1 MANIQSR
8 PKAYVS
14 FQVRLS
20 PDLKERLVRRSYE
33 TRVSQAS
40 IVVAAL
46 QHYLDTGL
54 TPQENV
60 EETEDGAA
68 LEDEEGEQDR

>member
-54 TPQENV
+54 TPQEEDV
-60 EETEDGAA
+60 EETEDGAV
-68 LEDEEGEQDR
+68 LEDEEGG

>member
-1 MANIQSR
+1 VANIQSR

-54 TPQENV
+54 TPQEEDV

-68 LEDEEGEQDR
+68 LEDEEGK